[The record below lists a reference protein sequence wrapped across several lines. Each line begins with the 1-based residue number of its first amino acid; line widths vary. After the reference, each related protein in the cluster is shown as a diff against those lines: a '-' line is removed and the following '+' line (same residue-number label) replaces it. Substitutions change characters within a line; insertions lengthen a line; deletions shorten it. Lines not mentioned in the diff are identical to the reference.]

1 MPTLDFAQMPTPDVS
16 FDRYR
21 DSDLSDVMYPF
32 YVFGI
37 MFAGLLILMHWTTIW
52 NTLFMILDF
61 WTNDDV
67 FSYRIKIWVIVFVL
81 YAGLYIFC
89 EPFRI
94 ILDFYMWII
103 CCVMKAAYKSIR
115 SAVLGFIW
123 VVEER
128 QRIFASIKRMMH
140 TIRSKFPSRIVP
152 NDPKNDAEPAAPC
165 NSNHTSA
172 KYVSQ
177 PDTAPPQLILD
188 RGEDELLDLITDQ
201 LNFRKKDVK
210 TEFNRLVSEIE
221 ASLAKRG
228 ELTDKEKFKIYQ
240 NEMPRETS
248 RFDST
253 DYSKLVCVVE
263 KHLLKKKLLN
273 SRIRILML
281 LKWTSD
287 NTSDLVI
294 AYLVNL
300 FEGDDGLYQGI
311 RDHGLRILREKVLD
325 NQHSGT
331 LQDNLTEDTSGQVCF
346 PFASHQARF
355 ERFVQDRHRVVQS
368 GVKIGAPKQIK
379 RVCNS
384 CFISPTISIRR
395 CSALHTTAIR
405 TRTLRGKCT
414 CGSVPSAWRGRKWPF
429 LRYESLCFSLSSQK
443 LTKCATGH
451 RRGLEQR
458 SAPNSSA
465 GV

>member
-1 MPTLDFAQMPTPDVS
+1 MFTVYVCAPVVWRAQMPTFDFAQMPTPDVS

-37 MFAGLLILMHWTTIW
+37 MFAGLLILIHWTTIW

-67 FSYRIKIWVIVFVL
+67 FPYNIKIWVIVFVS

-94 ILDFYMWII
+94 ILNFFIWII

-123 VVEER
+123 VVKER
-128 QRIFASIKRMMH
+128 QRIFASIKRTME
-140 TIRSKFPSRIVP
+140 TILSKFPSRIVP

-165 NSNHTSA
+165 NPNHISA

-188 RGEDELLDLITDQ
+188 RGEDELLDLITDH
-201 LNFRKKDVK
+201 LNFQKKDVK
-210 TEFNRLVSEIE
+210 AAFNHLVSEIE
-221 ASLAKRG
+221 ASLAKSG

-253 DYSKLVCVVE
+253 DYSKLVRVVE

-287 NTSDLVI
+287 NTSDLVV
-294 AYLVNL
+294 AYLVSL
-300 FEGDDGLYQGI
+300 FVEDD
-311 RDHGLRILREKVLD
+311 VL
-325 NQHSGT
+325 HSAEMT
-331 LQDNLTEDTSGQVCF
+331 L
-346 PFASHQARF
+346 
-355 ERFVQDRHRVVQS
+355 
-368 GVKIGAPKQIK
+368 
-379 RVCNS
+379 
-384 CFISPTISIRR
+384 ISIARLVR
-395 CSALHTTAIR
+395 IKGFETMD
-405 TRTLRGKCT
+405 
-414 CGSVPSAWRGRKWPF
+414 
-429 LRYESLCFSLSSQK
+429 YESCVK
-443 LTKCATGH
+443 KCATINIRELGKKILLKIH
-451 RRGLEQR
+451 PDKCAFRLHHTRRALLAL
-458 SAPNSSA
+458 SKIATASFNL
-465 GV
+465 V

>member
-1 MPTLDFAQMPTPDVS
+1 MFTVYVCASVFWRAQMPTLDFAQMPTPDVS

-37 MFAGLLILMHWTTIW
+37 MFAELLILMHWTTIW

-300 FEGDDGLYQGI
+300 FEGDDGLHSAEITLISIARLVRIKGFETMDYESCVKKCSTINIQE
-311 RDHGLRILREKVLD
+311 LCKRILL
-325 NQHSGT
+325 
-331 LQDNLTEDTSGQVCF
+331 
-346 PFASHQARF
+346 
-355 ERFVQDRHRVVQS
+355 
-368 GVKIGAPKQIK
+368 KIHPD
-379 RVCNS
+379 
-384 CFISPTISIRR
+384 
-395 CSALHTTAIR
+395 
-405 TRTLRGKCT
+405 
-414 CGSVPSAWRGRKWPF
+414 
-429 LRYESLCFSLSSQK
+429 
-443 LTKCATGH
+443 KCAFRLHHT
-451 RRGLEQR
+451 RRALNAL
-458 SAPNSSA
+458 SKIATALFNL
-465 GV
+465 V